1 MILGIGTDL
10 VDSRR
15 MESWLQ
21 SFDNRRLGRVFHPAE
36 LAMLPHHPN
45 PRLFLASRFAAK
57 EALAKAFGTGIGRHL
72 RLRDICVTRA
82 ASGQP
87 SLELHGQ
94 SLQDAT
100 ARLGNGFHLHLSLST
115 EDPFALAF
123 VVLASHP

>member
-15 MESWLQ
+15 MASWLQ
-21 SFDNRRLGRVFHPAE
+21 SFDNRRLARVFHGHE
-36 LAMLPHHPN
+36 LAGLADNPN
-45 PRLFLASRFAAK
+45 PRMFLASRFAAK
-57 EALAKAFGTGIGRHL
+57 EALAKALGTGIGRHL
-72 RLRDICVTRA
+72 RLRDICVVRT

-94 SLQDAT
+94 SLQDTT
-100 ARLGNGFHLHLSLST
+100 ARLGGNFHLHLSLST